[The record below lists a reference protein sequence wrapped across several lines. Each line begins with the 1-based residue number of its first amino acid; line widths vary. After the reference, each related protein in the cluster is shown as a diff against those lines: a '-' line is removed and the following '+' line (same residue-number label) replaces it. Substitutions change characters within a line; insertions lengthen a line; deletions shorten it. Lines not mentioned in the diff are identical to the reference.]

1 MHVFTICLTIHPTKS
16 SFFIYT
22 RFTDIIYFCFF
33 ARNVFFLTLIFDK
46 RIKIAMEN
54 YWNIE
59 GGNGG
64 NISNS
69 SLHFSAYY
77 YEVGRKVISN
87 KNFRGINIR
96 A

>member
-1 MHVFTICLTIHPTKS
+1 M
-16 SFFIYT
+16 
-22 RFTDIIYFCFF
+22 
-33 ARNVFFLTLIFDK
+33 LIFDK

>member
-1 MHVFTICLTIHPTKS
+1 MHVFTIRLTIYPTKS
-16 SFFIYT
+16 SFFYLYALYGYNI
-22 RFTDIIYFCFF
+22 FLFF
-33 ARNVFFLTLIFDK
+33 ARNVLFLTLIFDK
-46 RIKIAMEN
+46 RIKIAAEN